1 MNQSDHASNVSRMS
15 SASSR
20 SSSIETTVTKLLM
33 ATKHLLQVLTQW
45 SKGAVSGKGVSDAYV
60 QLGNDFKLVSKH
72 FTQHGI
78 DVSDLGDVPMKLRRV
93 LELALRE
100 TPCDETLNKYLP
112 QIREIIVTLLDKLK
126 TKQALLKTMKKDQ
139 QIARL
144 SQNHLRNSSITSGI
158 SFSSSHGNRDKVA
171 STSLG
176 TPGTVL
182 ESQNS
187 DDEKEKEQT
196 HQKTSDDTS
205 KESLHVKDTLIVPKN
220 NELSV
225 ENSDALSQLKKGTTI
240 QRRASKRYSA
250 YHMAK
255 LTSQS
260 TSDAIAAAN
269 IPSVNKSSSND
280 VGDDGKFHS
289 KLEENNVGDANG
301 NDTEIETSI
310 QNPVSND
317 SEYTLF
323 LKVDGRTKKCTV
335 PKLTSLNGVRLLFVE
350 RFAYSPGSETF
361 PEIYIKDPKYSE
373 YYELDE
379 QNMADLKDGCVV
391 ELRSQKE
398 NSEMEKHFNNFMKQ
412 VKAEIKNSQIQ
423 VLDVINSKQ
432 NHTPAITDNNLPS
445 SEVSTSSKT
454 NSEVDV
460 ELIRHNLSILKQIYT
475 TNKKATEDEVNNIL
489 LKVEQFKS
497 SQLNA
502 DASSGVSN
510 SYVQQSQDNLGDI
523 SENLL
528 SRVDDL
534 QDVIEIIRKDVAD
547 RGVRPATKRIESLLR
562 EINDAESDL
571 KKMQNFIN
579 TEKPHWKKIWEEE
592 LDKVCDQ
599 QQFLTLQ
606 EDLITDLQEDLDRA
620 SQTFDLVKMCCEE
633 KEKNPTVSKTSAPII
648 PLLKPGTFD
657 QVREEMLF
665 AVQSLNPDHE
675 SRKDAIKK
683 AEKIWEKEKVYK
695 EHDEFRDE
703 LGNFVETSA
712 LKKSGGVEAIEKQRQ
727 EKDAEI
733 LRSTFGLNF

>member
-1 MNQSDHASNVSRMS
+1 MNQSDHSANVSRMS

-100 TPCDETLNKYLP
+100 KPCDDTLNKYLP

-126 TKQALLKTMKKDQ
+126 TKQALLKTLKKDQ

-144 SQNHLRNSSITSGI
+144 SQNHLRNSSVTSGI
-158 SFSSSHGNRDKVA
+158 SFSSSYGNRDKAA
-171 STSLG
+171 SPSIA
-176 TPGTVL
+176 TPSTVP

-187 DDEKEKEQT
+187 DEEKEQEQST
-196 HQKTSDDTS
+196 QGTADDTS
-205 KESLHVKDTLIVPKN
+205 KEFLPAKDTLTIPKN
-220 NELSV
+220 NELQV

-269 IPSVNKSSSND
+269 IPSVNKSSTNEIGDDDHSHANLEEKHAGDISRND
-280 VGDDGKFHS
+280 KEIELPIENHVGDGS
-289 KLEENNVGDANG
+289 V
-301 NDTEIETSI
+301 
-310 QNPVSND
+310 
-317 SEYTLF
+317 YTLF

-335 PKLTSLNGVRLLFVE
+335 PKLTTLNGLRLLFVE
-350 RFAYSPGSETF
+350 RFAYSPGSEPF

-373 YYELDE
+373 FYELDE
-379 QNMADLKDGCVV
+379 QNLGDLKDGFVV

-423 VLDVINSKQ
+423 VLNVINSKQ
-432 NHTPAITDNNLPS
+432 NQMPTINGNSPAM
-445 SEVSTSSKT
+445 EVSKSS
-454 NSEVDV
+454 NGDDEIDV
-460 ELIRHNLSILKQIYT
+460 EQIRRNLSILKQIYAT
-475 TNKKATEDEVNNIL
+475 SKKETEEEVNNIL

-497 SQLNA
+497 SSFNA

-547 RGVRPATKRIESLLR
+547 RGVRPATKRIESLFK
-562 EINDAESDL
+562 EINDAEADL
-571 KKMQNFIN
+571 KKMQNFIS

-606 EDLITDLQEDLDRA
+606 EDLITDLQEDLHRA

-657 QVREEMLF
+657 QVREEMLV

-675 SRKDAIKK
+675 SRKDAIKR
-683 AEKIWEKEKVYK
+683 AEKIWEKEKAYK
-695 EHDEFRDE
+695 EQDEFKDE

-733 LRSTFGLNF
+733 LRSNFGPKF